1 METSITGVRMAQT
14 SVPFVD
20 TPLLEVNGGNSENPS
35 YYDSENEGYIEDD
48 STICGYQKFP
58 VVVHEY
64 VEAQAMDEY
73 GFDKNYLNK
82 TLKELGVEDD
92 CGLKTKLGLNRETT
106 LLDGLSAIACL
117 EASVNPENQGA
128 IGTKLVIATLFNR
141 CKKVVSTKNLTY
153 KNAIFKD
160 SQFQVWHRQSIGA
173 LDINAFNT
181 AKEWVQQI
189 FQSSPSILVGNII
202 EAPPM
207 NGGTETGGFP
217 YGMVKNAYGGGK
229 TNMRNGMPLTLN
241 MLQRLYFFIASE
253 AYRVGFDHFGTSDV
267 FAFQYWNHV
276 YHYIDNDTLLWG
288 KDANS
293 AKINKAD
300 EKPKSNSAKPKAT
313 VKSKETVKPKD
324 GELSGLEKG
333 FVEAVQKTIESTH
346 RYHSV
351 ISATPLDSKTITIV
365 SSHPNEHD
373 VIFDMI
379 ATAYEKNVKNLWW
392 IGKDSNAVTDEKPI
406 EIRVE
411 LCEESDTSPKTVN
424 CSWKDAIS
432 NNIESATDIDT
443 TVPSNVLKSA
453 IKRYN
458 STDPV
463 NLIKKEV
470 TFLEKKSDEDIKKLV
485 EELSGESCPVP
496 SVSTK
501 KNGKKTKKTAP
512 IYLDSSDFEAP
523 LEAKNLKNERMKKV
537 LSKIN
542 KYCMNHNYGNTKNWR
557 NVTPKYIKGVNGNCV
572 KSVRTWYHEGGINIQ
587 PWGTNPH
594 SVTYETTKMYDK
606 DNPADKFN
614 LVWHGTLNE
623 YKELEKNQSSFFRL
637 GDVATMY
644 VVKSSGNKS
653 AHICMFC
660 GKTPNGGLDWRSD
673 FKQTSAWVYPNGKGR
688 NGDYSVC
695 IWRHPDFQEPDAP

>member
-20 TPLLEVNGGNSENPS
+20 TPLLEVNGGNSDVPS
-35 YYDSENEGYIEDD
+35 YYNEEGYIEDD
-48 STICGYQKFP
+48 GTRCGYQKFP

-82 TLKELGVEDD
+82 TLKELGVDDD
-92 CGLKTKLGLNRETT
+92 CGLKTKLELNRETT

-173 LDINAFNT
+173 LDISAFNT

-207 NGGTETGGFP
+207 NFSGETGGYP
-217 YGMVKNAYGGGK
+217 YGTVKNAYGGGK

-276 YHYIDNDTLLWG
+276 YHYIDNETLLWG
-288 KDANS
+288 NKKDE
-293 AKINKAD
+293 
-300 EKPKSNSAKPKAT
+300 EKTKKTVEEPK
-313 VKSKETVKPKD
+313 E
-324 GELSGLEKG
+324 GELSELEKG
-333 FVEAVQKTIESTH
+333 FVQALQKTIESTH
-346 RYHSV
+346 RYESK

-379 ATAYEKNVKNLWW
+379 ANAYKENVKNLWW
-392 IGKDSNAVTDEKPI
+392 IGKDNNTVTDEKPI

-411 LCEESDTSPKTVN
+411 LCEETDTSPKTIN

-432 NNIESATDIDT
+432 NTIESATDIDT

-453 IKRYN
+453 LKRYN

-470 TFLEKKSDEDIKKLV
+470 TFLEKKSDDDVKKLV
-485 EELSGESCPVP
+485 EELSGESCPIP
-496 SVSTK
+496 SVTTK
-501 KNGKKTKKTAP
+501 KKGKKSKKTAP
-512 IYLDSSDFEAP
+512 VYLDSSDFEAP

-537 LSKIN
+537 MSKIN
-542 KYCMNHNYGNTKNWR
+542 MYCLESNYGNPKYWR
-557 NVTPKYIKGVNGNCV
+557 KVTPKYITGVNGYCAS
-572 KSVRTWYHEGGINIQ
+572 SVRTWYHEGGIKLKT
-587 PWGTNPH
+587 WGEKYANSP
-594 SVTYETTKMYDK
+594 SKVTFETTQMYDQ
-606 DNPADKFN
+606 DNPSSKFE
-614 LVWHGTLNE
+614 LVWHGTVDE
-623 YKELEKNQSSFFRL
+623 YKALEKNQNKENQPLYFRL

-644 VVKSSGNKS
+644 VTKTKSGNKKT
-653 AHICMFC
+653 AHTCMFC

-673 FKQTSAWVYPNGKGR
+673 FKQPSAWVYNSSGGIGR
-688 NGDYSVC
+688 QGNYSVC
-695 IWRHPDFQEPDAP
+695 IWRHPDFQEPDLPLTP